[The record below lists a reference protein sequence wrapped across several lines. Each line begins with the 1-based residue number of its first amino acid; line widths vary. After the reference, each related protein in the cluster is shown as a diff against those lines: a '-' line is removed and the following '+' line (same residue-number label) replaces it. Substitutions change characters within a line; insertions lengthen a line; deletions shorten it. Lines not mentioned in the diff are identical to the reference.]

1 MESKTPS
8 VSAFHFNGVRSIARF
23 ALAGAILAILAACGG
38 VKTDVQAAKERA
50 RTYVASHPS
59 LDDKTKDAILRNTI
73 RVGMT
78 KEQVLAAWG
87 RPIEVN
93 KFKRE
98 EEWKFGCEYPHT
110 CTRDDSRGGSR
121 LFDRVRYESQ
131 VIFENGRVT
140 SFRF

>member
-1 MESKTPS
+1 MAKKNHTDR
-8 VSAFHFNGVRSIARF
+8 AFLFRVATAVPRIVPPV
-23 ALAGAILAILAACGG
+23 ALLAMLAACGDLKSDFQ
-38 VKTDVQAAKERA
+38 VAKGRA
-50 RTYVASHPS
+50 KTYVAAHPK
-59 LDDKTKDAILRNTI
+59 LDDDTKDLILRNRI

-110 CTRDDSRGGSR
+110 CTYRGRR
-121 LFDRVRYESQ
+121 LDMFDRVRYESQ
-131 VIFENGRVT
+131 AIFENGRVT
-140 SFRF
+140 SFRY

>member
-1 MESKTPS
+1 MANKTPS
-8 VSAFHFNGVRSIARF
+8 ISVFLFNGVRSVPRLAM
-23 ALAGAILAILAACGG
+23 AGAILATLAACGG
-38 VKTDVQAAKERA
+38 IKTDVQGAKERA
-50 RTYVASHPS
+50 RTYVASHPN
-59 LDDKTKDAILRNTI
+59 LDDKTKDAILRNMI

-110 CTRDDSRGGSR
+110 CTPIDSNSRSR

-131 VIFENGRVT
+131 AIFEKGRVT